1 MARSNEG
8 LGKITS
14 NGSSIQHSRGAMKS
28 LSADDFRPWPVWLC
42 HLFCTSSESQKESK
56 NTVISTAAIL
66 GVGVLL
72 GLLVFFWKQ
81 VGAGSG
87 RVLRNRVAAHLGI
100 SRSLFRSLLVHGVKG
115 SPRDLLVSLE
125 KSKLSLAQA
134 SIKLGP
140 SLALG
145 IERLE
150 ARFGPQD
157 TIDEIKPIVARL
169 VSDADQK
176 TKPIGEPKI

>member
-1 MARSNEG
+1 
-8 LGKITS
+8 
-14 NGSSIQHSRGAMKS
+14 MKLPS
-28 LSADDFRPWPVWLC
+28 VDDFRPWPLPL
-42 HLFCTSSESQKESK
+42 HQLFRTSSESQKESK
-56 NTVISTAAIL
+56 NTVIYTAAIL
-66 GVGVLL
+66 GVGVLI

-115 SPRDLLVSLE
+115 SPRDLLASLE
-125 KSKLSLAQA
+125 NSKLSLEQA

-140 SLALG
+140 SLARG

-157 TIDEIKPIVARL
+157 TIDEVKPIVARL
-169 VSDADQK
+169 VPDADQK
-176 TKPIGEPKI
+176 SNSIGEPKS